1 LKITGNFLD
10 LIDHYAVYYNF
21 AFYFMI
27 EEKKMAVLIKD
38 IQRNNNEIIRI
49 EVSEFKGKE
58 LINLRIWYVAGRD
71 MDGNDIYKPT
81 QKGVAL
87 NISEFS
93 ELKEGILKLE
103 AYIKDKNSGNVPE
116 QPAPVNKADYS
127 EGVPDQDEID
137 SDEKE

>member
-1 LKITGNFLD
+1 MTTGYYIIILLFIVIHQE
-10 LIDHYAVYYNF
+10 ID
-21 AFYFMI
+21 
-27 EEKKMAVLIKD
+27 MAVLIKD

-93 ELKEGILKLE
+93 ELKEGIDKLE
-103 AYIKDKNSGNVPE
+103 AYIRDKNSGNVPD
-116 QPAPVNKADYS
+116 QPAPKNKADYS
-127 EGVPDQDEID
+127 EGLPDQDEIE
-137 SDEKE
+137 SDENENIKL

>member
-1 LKITGNFLD
+1 
-10 LIDHYAVYYNF
+10 
-21 AFYFMI
+21 
-27 EEKKMAVLIKD
+27 MAVLIKD

-87 NISEFS
+87 NISEFA
-93 ELKEGILKLE
+93 ELKDGIDKLQ
-103 AYIKDKNSGNVPE
+103 AYIEDKSSGNVPE
-116 QPAPVNKADYS
+116 QPAPINKADYS
-127 EGVPDQDEID
+127 EGIPDQD
-137 SDEKE
+137 DEEAEDME